1 MNYSDEDVNLT
12 TRIVLIGGFLGAG
25 KTTLINKVAGKLTA
39 AGKKAAIINNDQ
51 GVALVD
57 TQYSRGKGFAT
68 AEVLGGCFCCRFPD
82 LLKSAR
88 ELVADEHPE
97 MILAEPVGSC
107 TDLQAT
113 VVAPFRVIFRD
124 EFTVAPLMVLVDSS
138 RLSSDEIDAR
148 SIGGYLR
155 KHQIEEAEY
164 IVLSKV
170 DMISAAR
177 LQEIIDAVK
186 SINSTAPVIAYSA
199 LTGKGLDEIVELV
212 ASDRRSAGA
221 PVDVDYDTYANAE
234 AELGW
239 YNGQISFTAERVD
252 TYHLG
257 TKVLRYLAE
266 GYEPQDIA
274 HAKVMIRSPV
284 SAMKMSL
291 IFSNLTTDGVTG
303 SRYAQGDVEML
314 VNGRV
319 VSSPE
324 RLQESIRS
332 AVRKAM
338 EETSIDNYDFV
349 DDCFSPGRPNPTY
362 RMIDQ

>member
-1 MNYSDEDVNLT
+1 M
-12 TRIVLIGGFLGAG
+12 GGFLGAG

-39 AGKKAAIINNDQ
+39 NGRKVAIINNDQ
-51 GVALVD
+51 GVDLVD
-57 TQYSRGKGFAT
+57 TQYSRGKGFRT

-82 LLKSAR
+82 LLKNTR
-88 ELVADEHPE
+88 EIVADEHPD
-97 MILAEPVGSC
+97 MVLAEPVGSC

-113 VVAPFRVIFRD
+113 VVAPLLVLYRD

-138 RLSSDEIDAR
+138 RLSSDEIEAK

-164 IVLSKV
+164 VVLSKV
-170 DMISAAR
+170 DMISSAR
-177 LQEIIDAVK
+177 LQEMIDAVK
-186 SINSTAPVIAYSA
+186 SINPKAPVIAYSA
-199 LTGKGLDEIVELV
+199 ITEKGLDEIVELV

-221 PVDVDYDTYANAE
+221 PVNVDYDTYADAE

-239 YNGQISFTAERVD
+239 YNGQITFVTDRVD
-252 TYHLG
+252 TYDLG
-257 TKVLRYLAE
+257 NKVLRYLAE

-303 SRYAQGDVEML
+303 SRYAQGDVQML

-324 RLQESIRS
+324 KLRS
-332 AVRKAM
+332 NVQAAVRRAM
-338 EETSIDNYDFV
+338 SEVGVSDYTYV
-349 DDCFSPGRPNPTY
+349 DDCFSPGRPNPTH
-362 RMIDQ
+362 RMTEQDLSD

>member
-1 MNYSDEDVNLT
+1 M
-12 TRIVLIGGFLGAG
+12 GGFLGAG

-39 AGKKAAIINNDQ
+39 AGKKVAIINNDQ
-51 GVALVD
+51 GVDLVD
-57 TQYSRGKGFAT
+57 TQYSRGKGFRT

-88 ELVADEHPE
+88 ELVADEHPD
-97 MILAEPVGSC
+97 MVLAEPVGSC

-155 KHQIEEAEY
+155 KHQIEEAEH
-164 IVLSKV
+164 IILSKV
-170 DMISAAR
+170 DTISPAR
-177 LQEIIDAVK
+177 LREIIDAVK
-186 SINSTAPVIAYSA
+186 SINPRAPVIAYSA
-199 LTGKGLDEIVELV
+199 VTEKGLDEIVELV
-212 ASDRRSAGA
+212 ASDRKSAGA

-239 YNGQISFTAERVD
+239 YNGQISFSSERLD
-252 TYHLG
+252 TYDLG

-303 SRYAQGDVEML
+303 SRYANGDVEML

-324 RLQESIRS
+324 KLRESIQA
-332 AVRKAM
+332 AVGRAM
-338 EETSIDNYDFV
+338 REVGVSDYRFV

-362 RMIDQ
+362 RMTGQSLSD